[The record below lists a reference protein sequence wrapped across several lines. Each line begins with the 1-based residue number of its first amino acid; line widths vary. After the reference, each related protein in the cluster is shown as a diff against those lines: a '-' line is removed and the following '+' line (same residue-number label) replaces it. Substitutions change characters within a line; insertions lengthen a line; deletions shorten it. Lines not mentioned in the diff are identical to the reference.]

1 MQKEIEDFVIAAER
15 IAGVLMPNTENG
27 QMVYLSGYGAIHE
40 SLERG
45 VAGSSF
51 YKSSAKNWSVT
62 VFGICNYYNATADFS
77 FKLHKGVEG
86 IVQATEVLNKVLSLV
101 DDSAS
106 KIKAE
111 SQKKKEARIKE
122 LTAELERLKW

>member
-1 MQKEIEDFVIAAER
+1 MQREIEDFVIAAER
-15 IAGVLMPNTENG
+15 IAGILMPNIENG
-27 QMVYLSGYGAIHE
+27 QTIYLSGYGAFHE

-45 VAGSSF
+45 VAGSTF
-51 YKSSAKNWSVT
+51 HKSSAKNWSVT

-86 IVQATEVLNKVLSLV
+86 IVQATEVLNTVLSLLEEST
-101 DDSAS
+101 D

-122 LTAELERLKW
+122 LTEELERLKG